1 MKREIDIEVDS
12 KPIKKMTLLDL
23 MRDLDETEISSNEQP
38 MVSTDPVV
46 DEMLEKIR
54 ERRRKHAAR

>member
-1 MKREIDIEVDS
+1 MKREINIEVDS

-38 MVSTDPVV
+38 MASTDPVV